1 MKIYKFAGILILTGL
16 TLAWSK
22 WSWLQKG
29 LKPLLQLVLIPMNL
43 FAVIVG
49 SVITLIA
56 WPFRMIWAKI
66 RPQQAA

>member
-1 MKIYKFAGILILTGL
+1 
-16 TLAWSK
+16 
-22 WSWLQKG
+22 
-29 LKPLLQLVLIPMNL
+29 MNV

-49 SVITLIA
+49 SVITLIT